1 MNKDVDELLQ
11 LDKQIAAQMDDNDI
25 PGSRYIVLQWAF
37 QWEQD
42 EHPTGGFVFFC
53 SHIRKIS
60 KSLKKAI
67 HNIKTDNFNFMF
79 EVNWKT
85 ICPYG
90 RAA

>member
-1 MNKDVDELLQ
+1 MIFQEAGILFYNGLSNGNKLNTRLVDL
-11 LDKQIAAQMDDNDI
+11 
-25 PGSRYIVLQWAF
+25 F
-37 QWEQD
+37 
-42 EHPTGGFVFFC
+42 FFC